1 MALYLCVKIQ
11 ITCSNSKLE
20 LKSQWQK
27 KIFTFLLNLIN
38 FARLVLLCKV
48 FLREK
53 YDETESY
60 LDPGHPASDH
70 RGVKRAG

>member
-11 ITCSNSKLE
+11 ITSSKLKARTE
-20 LKSQWQK
+20 EPVAK
-27 KIFTFLLNLIN
+27 KIFTFRLNLIN
-38 FARLVLLCKV
+38 FARLVLLCEV